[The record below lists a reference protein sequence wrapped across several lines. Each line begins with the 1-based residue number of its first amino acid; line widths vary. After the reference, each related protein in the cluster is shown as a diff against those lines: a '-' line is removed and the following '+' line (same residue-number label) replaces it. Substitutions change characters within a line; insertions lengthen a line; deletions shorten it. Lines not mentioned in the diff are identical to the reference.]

1 LIGISFDERDAA
13 RAGISNLTGETCAP
27 KRPARKSQRQHGD
40 AVNPSIMSEAGYG
53 TVELLVPVLCN
64 CRCVAPAAWRP
75 QNNVKRDASR
85 RARLAVWC
93 SAFTRGTQAGL
104 TSGPS
109 RLWFRQRGFWRK

>member
-1 LIGISFDERDAA
+1 
-13 RAGISNLTGETCAP
+13 
-27 KRPARKSQRQHGD
+27 
-40 AVNPSIMSEAGYG
+40 MSEAGYG

-93 SAFTRGTQAGL
+93 SAL
-104 TSGPS
+104 TES
-109 RLWFRQRGFWRK
+109 RVRWGWLLRPNEVASQSQTFSKRNLKAKTTTVNRRIEAMTLAAITE